1 MKHLRVSFSLLA
13 ALAVAVVSSAWAEP
27 ERLNGTN
34 PKDPMKVGIYK
45 LANGLTVYLTEN
57 HESPRFYAEI
67 AVRAGSKM
75 DPAEST
81 GLAHYLEHMLFKGT
95 DKLGSVDFA
104 QEQASLQQVEDL
116 YEQHFK
122 EPDPEKRKEL
132 YRQINAASAAAAK
145 FAVPNEIDR
154 LYKSMGATDV
164 NAHTWHE
171 ETVYKVDLPANR
183 LEQWAAIESERFR
196 NPIFR
201 LFPTELEAV
210 YEEMNRALDNKMR
223 IITYAVDQQLYK
235 HHPYGQQPTLGIV
248 EQLKNPSL
256 KNIGTFYK
264 TYYVPNNMAVFVSGD
279 IDTAETLKLIEQY
292 FSGWQPKD
300 VPVTRT
306 WDEPAING
314 REFVEA
320 TYPGEEYVLLAFR
333 TVANK
338 HADADA
344 LKVLDMMLDNAS
356 AGLINLNLNQKQL
369 VRQAGSYPQQ
379 YNDFGAQYLFGVPK
393 DGQTLEEVEKLL
405 RDQLEI
411 LKRGEIEDWVIP
423 AIVNDFKKNQKTA
436 LEDDTARVST
446 MRSSWID
453 LEDWDHSVDQI
464 DRIAR
469 VTKEDVVR
477 VANAYFG
484 DNYVCGYRRDA
495 PAKLPKVE
503 KPEITKVDIDPTKVS
518 AFGQQIAAM
527 PVKEIEPT
535 FIDPSKDYTV
545 SKVRD
550 GITLYHVPN
559 PINDIFSLNLTI
571 ESGNHQDN
579 TIGLAAQ
586 LLEKSG
592 TKRFSAEELQKEW
605 YKLGT
610 SFGIGAGEN
619 ETSISITGLDENFDA
634 SLSLLMELLTEP
646 VVEDAV
652 LEQMKQIV
660 LAEREDSKKQPET
673 LSSAL
678 VQYNRYGPESFFLRM
693 LPDADVLKLNVA
705 QLRDAIT
712 QLVDFEH
719 IVGYT
724 GTLSK
729 EQVAKALK
737 GAYPRGAGK
746 KTPPPYK
753 YLKARTPQGTEI
765 YLFDKQAATAN
776 VRIEFG
782 SVDYTPALAVPSQL
796 YNSYFGGGMAGIVFQ
811 ELREARA
818 LAYSVGG
825 RYAPGY
831 RANDQNIMIG
841 GIQTQAD
848 KTPEAVE
855 AFVDL
860 LDNLP
865 ESPERLAVSKDSI
878 VSLYRTG
885 KVGFRSIIGT
895 VRDWERKGLEPDPRK
910 AWFEK
915 IQQGDLDTVLAFHRE
930 YLKNHPKLIS
940 VVGDKS
946 KMDLDRLKKLGTV
959 TEIGLD
965 QIFVK

>member
-1 MKHLRVSFSLLA
+1 MKHLNSLLMLA
-13 ALAVAVVSSAWAEP
+13 ALLLCAAGAWAAP
-27 ERLNGTN
+27 ERINAPN
-34 PKDPMKVGIYK
+34 PNDPMKVGIYK

-104 QEQASLQQVEDL
+104 QEAPSLQRVEDL
-116 YEQHFK
+116 YEQHFR
-122 EPDPEKRKEL
+122 ETDPEKRKEL
-132 YRQINAASAAAAK
+132 YRQINEASTEAAK
-145 FAVPNEIDR
+145 YAVPNEIDR
-154 LYKSMGATDV
+154 LYKSMGGTDV

-171 ETVYKVDLPANR
+171 ETVYKVGLPSNR
-183 LEQWAAIESERFR
+183 LEQWAALESERFR
-196 NPIFR
+196 NPIYR

-223 IITYAVDQQLYK
+223 IITYAVDRQLYK
-235 HHPYGQQPTLGIV
+235 KHPYGQQPTLGVV
-248 EQLKNPSL
+248 EHLKNPSL
-256 KNIGTFYK
+256 KNIGTYFK
-264 TYYVPNNMAVFVSGD
+264 TYYVPNNMAIFISGD
-279 IDTAETLKLIEQY
+279 INTEETLRVIEQY
-292 FSGWQPKD
+292 FSGWQPKE
-300 VPVTRT
+300 VPNTGT

-333 TVANK
+333 TVAHS

-356 AGLINLNLNQKQL
+356 AGLINLNLNQKQQ

-379 YNDFGAQYLFGVPK
+379 YNDYGAQYLYGIPK

-405 RDQLEI
+405 LAQIEI

-436 LEDDTARVST
+436 LEDDGARVST

-453 LEDWDHSVDQI
+453 LENWDHTVSLI
-464 DRIAR
+464 DRISK

-477 VANAYFG
+477 VANTYFG
-484 DNYVCGYRRDA
+484 PNYVCGYRRDA
-495 PAKLPKVE
+495 PADLPKVE
-503 KPEITKVDIDPTKVS
+503 KPEIKKVDIDPTKLS
-518 AFGQQIAAM
+518 AFGQQIMAM
-527 PVKEIEPT
+527 PVKEIEPV
-535 FIDPSKDYTV
+535 FIDPAKDYSV
-545 SKVRD
+545 AEVRK

-559 PINDIFSLNLTI
+559 PINDIFTLSLTI

-586 LLEKSG
+586 LLDKSG
-592 TKRFSAEELQKEW
+592 TKRFNAEALQKEW

-610 SFGIGAGEN
+610 SFGIGAGDN
-619 ETSISITGLDENFDA
+619 ETTITLTGLDENFDA

-646 VVEDAV
+646 QVEDAV

-660 LAEREDSKKQPET
+660 LVEREDAKKQPET
-673 LSSAL
+673 LASAL
-678 VQYNRYGPESFFLRM
+678 VQYNRYGGESFFLRM
-693 LPDADVLKLNVA
+693 LPEAEVLKLTVP
-705 QLRDAIT
+705 QLQEAIT
-712 QLVDFEH
+712 KLVNYEH

-724 GTLSK
+724 GTLSP
-729 EQVAKALK
+729 EQVRKSLKA
-737 GAYPRGAGK
+737 AYPRGAGK
-746 KTPPPYK
+746 ETPPPYK
-753 YLKARTPQGTEI
+753 FLKARAPQVTEV

-782 SVDYTPALAVPSQL
+782 SVDYTPTLAVPSQL

-831 RANDQNIMIG
+831 RANDQNLMIG

-878 VSLYRTG
+878 LSLYRTG
-885 KVGFRSIIGT
+885 KVGFRGIFGT
-895 VRDWERKGLEPDPRK
+895 VRDWERKGLTPDPRK

-915 IQQGDLDTVLAFHRE
+915 IQQGNLDTVLAFHKE
-930 YLKNHPKLIS
+930 YLKNKPKLIS

-946 KMDLDRLKKLGTV
+946 KMDIERLKKIGPV
-959 TEIGLD
+959 TEIQLD